1 MVPINILN
9 KKIKVF
15 TSEKSSN
22 YDGIQNPDEL
32 TKVLENDLK
41 SMINIDTRKII
52 DVDNSG
58 VSTTNYN
65 YN

>member
-1 MVPINILN
+1 MFPINILN

-15 TSEKSSN
+15 TSEESSN
-22 YDGIQNPDEL
+22 YDGIRNLDEL

-65 YN
+65 YD

>member
-15 TSEKSSN
+15 TSEEFSN
-22 YDGIQNPDEL
+22 YDGIRNLDEL
-32 TKVLENDLK
+32 TKVLENYLK

-65 YN
+65 YD